1 MKTENTSLY
10 DSYTGASDL
19 DEFREMVAKNAYY
32 RAEKR
37 DFQDVFDLEDWFEA
51 EREISEQR
59 RYWRR

>member
-10 DSYTGASDL
+10 DSYTGTSDL

-37 DFQDVFDLEDWFEA
+37 HFQDGFDLEDWFEA

>member
-1 MKTENTSLY
+1 MKTENTSINETF
-10 DSYTGASDL
+10 TGGSDL

-37 DFQDVFDLEDWFEA
+37 NFQDGFELEDWFEA
-51 EREISEQR
+51 EREISGQR